1 MILLVLSAKLGG
13 SHTTLVLENVHD
25 MDSPSWRLLRLA
37 LVQLK
42 PMMVLLTMRPIK
54 EEHKH
59 HQLREI
65 ETGIERAP
73 PWVGGR
79 SMLGERARHKM
90 KLGGLAE
97 AEVGQLIANTLGVVH
112 VPAAVPRLIC
122 EKTQGVP
129 FWVIEFAL
137 TMRDEEVLFVERDAC
152 VLAKPLA
159 EMEIPSSVTALIT
172 SRMDRLPNTQQL
184 IMKVASVVNAP
195 TFERQMVLYL
205 MQVRI

>member
-1 MILLVLSAKLGG
+1 MLLVLSAKLGG

-59 HQLREI
+59 PQLREI
-65 ETGIERAP
+65 EAGIERAP
-73 PWVGGR
+73 PWDGGR

-122 EKTQGVP
+122 GKTEGVP

-159 EMEIPSSVTALIT
+159 EMEMPSSVTALIT

-205 MQVRI
+205 MQVCV

>member
-1 MILLVLSAKLGG
+1 MLLVLSAKLGG

-65 ETGIERAP
+65 EAGIERAP

-97 AEVGQLIANTLGVVH
+97 AMAEAMLAPHALCSDGKRDGACGTARQHSATGRREHANV
-112 VPAAVPRLIC
+112 A
-122 EKTQGVP
+122 
-129 FWVIEFAL
+129 
-137 TMRDEEVLFVERDAC
+137 EESHLSRTWSQHCRSSARR
-152 VLAKPLA
+152 PLA
-159 EMEIPSSVTALIT
+159 ARGAARPCDSCGPPL
-172 SRMDRLPNTQQL
+172 
-184 IMKVASVVNAP
+184 
-195 TFERQMVLYL
+195 
-205 MQVRI
+205 VR